1 MGGLIGASSPPPPPP
16 PPAPVVV
23 ADDSEKKRKD
33 QLRSR
38 RRGRAGTVAT
48 SPRGVLRAR
57 DANVKRRTLLGE

>member
-1 MGGLIGASSPPPPPP
+1 
-16 PPAPVVV
+16 VVV

-33 QLRSR
+33 QLGRR

-57 DANVKRRTLLGE
+57 DANVKRKTLLGE